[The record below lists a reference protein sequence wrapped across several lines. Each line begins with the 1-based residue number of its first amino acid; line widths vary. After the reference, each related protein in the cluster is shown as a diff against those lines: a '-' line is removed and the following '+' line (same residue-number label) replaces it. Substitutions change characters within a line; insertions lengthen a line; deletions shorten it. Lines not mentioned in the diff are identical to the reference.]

1 MKNPLQTMLEQGV
14 IPSTAF
20 PQDSRYFGFAT
31 QTYTAPNGATVTYL
45 QRRYVPKPEKF
56 SVIGQHAVV
65 QNDRL
70 DLLAALYLG
79 DPIVYWRLCDA
90 NGALAPDDLL
100 AVIGRILNITLPQGV
115 PGAPSA

>member
-14 IPSTAF
+14 IPSTTF
-20 PQDSRYFGFAT
+20 PQDSRYAGFGT
-31 QTYTAPNGATVTYL
+31 QTYTAPDGTTITYL
-45 QRRYVPKPEKF
+45 QRRYVPKPETF
-56 SVIGQHAVV
+56 SVIGRHTVV

-70 DLLAALYLG
+70 DLLASVYLG